1 MARQCKSTEE
11 KHRFVLT
18 LPLHCEK
25 WQRDRMDTIFKVA
38 NAMKNNLIAFEKKQL
53 YNFVR
58 RKDYRELQKALAAA
72 YKAKNEECITQLC
85 EQRSSL
91 IAGAGFTA
99 YAFEKRINKYRLHYK
114 SKGKTNNV
122 VPSQVA
128 QKLAASVWKMFQDF
142 FYGSGKGIAFSKW
155 SEFLTISG
163 KSASTGIMYH
173 PYDNYIRINGM
184 KLQILWSKH
193 DCHGYETEAMK
204 HELRFCNI
212 TRRWYAN
219 GWKYFV
225 QFVLVGVPPTKIIPE
240 TGKELHPLGKGRVG
254 HDIGTQTLASVG
266 DKNVQLVELAS
277 GIQNIENKLRRINRA
292 MDRSRRATNPLM
304 FDARGRVVPTDKLPQ
319 ECLTRYGTRRW
330 NKSKHYL
337 CLEGERRALY
347 RQQSEIRLQKHR
359 ELANRLLA
367 FGDEH
372 YIEEMRFRALAK
384 KAKEAKKN
392 KDGKNI
398 SRKRFG
404 KSIANKAPAMMVNI
418 LAQKVE
424 QAGGTFQ
431 KVNTFK
437 VKASQY
443 NHLTQTYTKKAL
455 SKRWNVMPEGKRIQ
469 RDLYSA
475 FLIKNVN
482 KSLTKPDN
490 RRCKPGY
497 PAFVKLHDKEIERL
511 SSMFTPSSMG
521 IRHAS

>member
-38 NAMKNNLIAFEKKQL
+38 NAMKNNLIAFEKRQL

-58 RKDYRELQKALAAA
+58 RKDYRELQKALATA
-72 YKAKNEECITQLC
+72 YKAKDEERIAQLC
-85 EQRSSL
+85 EQRSSR

-173 PYDNYIRINGM
+173 PHDNYIRINGM

-193 DCHGYETEAMK
+193 DRHGYETEAMK

-240 TGKELHPLGKGRVG
+240 TGEELHPLGKGRVG

-277 GIQNIENKLRRINRA
+277 GIQKIDNQLHRINRA

-330 NKSKHYL
+330 NKSKRYL

-347 RQQSEIRLQKHR
+347 RQQTDMRLQKHR
-359 ELANRLLA
+359 ELANQLLA
-367 FGDEH
+367 FGNEH

-398 SRKRFG
+398 SRKRFS
-404 KSIANKAPAMMVNI
+404 KSIANKAPAAMVTI

-431 KVNTFK
+431 KVDTFK

-455 SKRWNVMPEGKRIQ
+455 SKRWNVMPDGKRIQ

-497 PAFVKLHDKEIERL
+497 PAFVKLHDKEIKRL
-511 SSMFTPSSMG
+511 SSIFTPSSMG

>member
-1 MARQCKSTEE
+1 MARQCKSIEE

-18 LPLHCEK
+18 LPLYCEK

-38 NAMKNNLIAFEKKQL
+38 NAMKNNLIAFEKRQL
-53 YNFVR
+53 HNFVR

-72 YKAKNEECITQLC
+72 YKAKDEERIAKLC
-85 EQRSSL
+85 EQWSSL
-91 IAGAGFTA
+91 ISGAEFTA
-99 YAFEKRINKYRLHYK
+99 YAFEKRINKYRLHYR
-114 SKGKTNNV
+114 SKGKTSCV
-122 VPSQVA
+122 VPSHVA
-128 QKLAASVWKMFQDF
+128 QKLAASVWDMFEDF
-142 FYGSGKGIAFSKW
+142 FYGSGKTVSFSKW
-155 SEFLTISG
+155 TEFTTISG
-163 KSASTGIMYH
+163 KNAGAGIIYH
-173 PYDNYIRINGM
+173 KGDSYIRINGM
-184 KLQILWSKH
+184 KLQILWNKH
-193 DCHGYETEAMK
+193 DRYGYETEAMK
-204 HELRFCNI
+204 RELRFCNI

-225 QFVLVGVPPTKIIPE
+225 QFVLVGVPPTKITPE
-240 TGKELHPLGKGRVG
+240 TGEELHPLGKGRVG

-277 GIQNIENKLRRINRA
+277 DIQKIEGQFRRINRA
-292 MDRSRRATNPLM
+292 MDRSRKATNPQM
-304 FDARGRVVPTDKLPQ
+304 FDARGRVIPKDKLPQ
-319 ECLTRYGTRRW
+319 ECLTCYGARRW
-330 NKSKHYL
+330 NKSKRYL
-337 CLEGERRALY
+337 RLESERRALY
-347 RQQSEIRLQKHR
+347 RQQADMRLQKHR
-359 ELANRLLA
+359 ELANQLLA

-418 LAQKVE
+418 LTSKVE

-431 KVNTFK
+431 KVDTFK
-437 VKASQY
+437 MKASQY

-455 SKRWNVMPEGKRIQ
+455 SKRWNVMPDGKRIQ

-511 SSMFTPSSMG
+511 SSMFTPISMG

>member
-38 NAMKNNLIAFEKKQL
+38 NAMKNNLIAFEKRQL

-58 RKDYRELQKALAAA
+58 RKDYRELQKALATA
-72 YKAKNEECITQLC
+72 YKAKDEERIAQLC
-85 EQRSSL
+85 EQRSSR
-91 IAGAGFTA
+91 IGGAGFTA

-173 PYDNYIRINGM
+173 PHDNYIRINGM

-193 DCHGYETEAMK
+193 DRHGYETEAMK

-240 TGKELHPLGKGRVG
+240 TGEELHPLGKGRVG

-277 GIQNIENKLRRINRA
+277 GIQKIDNQLHRINRA

-330 NKSKHYL
+330 NKSKRYL

-347 RQQSEIRLQKHR
+347 RQQTDMRLQKHR
-359 ELANRLLA
+359 ELANQLLA
-367 FGDEH
+367 FGNEH

-404 KSIANKAPAMMVNI
+404 KSIANKAPAAMVTI

-431 KVNTFK
+431 KVDTFK

-455 SKRWNVMPEGKRIQ
+455 SKRWNVMPDGKRIQ

-497 PAFVKLHDKEIERL
+497 PAFVKLHDKEIKRL
-511 SSMFTPSSMG
+511 SSIFTPSSMG